1 MADALFPSHLLK
13 IIALYEKGKG
23 EYFKYTTSVMQSRHQ
38 VLREFGSGLVG
49 MYLASVEICG

>member
-23 EYFKYTTSVMQSRHQ
+23 EYFKYTTTVKQSRHH
-38 VLREFGSGLVG
+38 VLKEFESGLVE

>member
-23 EYFKYTTSVMQSRHQ
+23 EYFKYTTSVMQSRYQ

-49 MYLASVEICG
+49 MYLASVEI